1 MKMKMKKKIFTYTF
15 AMLIALYAMP
25 LRAQQP
31 KEVMSLQ
38 KALDIANASSKAV
51 AQYRNEY
58 LLAELI

>member
-1 MKMKMKKKIFTYTF
+1 MKKKIITYTF

-38 KALDIANASSKAV
+38 KALDIKSRGTIS
-51 AQYRNEY
+51 Q
-58 LLAELI
+58 